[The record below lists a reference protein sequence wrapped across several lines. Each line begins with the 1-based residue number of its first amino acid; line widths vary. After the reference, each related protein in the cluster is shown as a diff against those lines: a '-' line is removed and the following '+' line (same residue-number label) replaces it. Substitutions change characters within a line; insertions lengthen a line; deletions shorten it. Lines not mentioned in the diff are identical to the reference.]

1 MRLNTDRLIVRDFM
15 NHDFPDY
22 LAYIM
27 DQELRRALGLNG
39 VTDEASARET
49 FDWLIKNRT
58 FLALEKKETGTVIG
72 HICIHPPYAPP
83 ANDPV
88 YRGKKGCSLSFALAR
103 AEQRK
108 GYMEEALRGLIA
120 FLFSQG
126 MADYI
131 DCEYTV
137 GNAASKA
144 LQEKLGFVLWG
155 KESFDAEEVVIS
167 VLEKE
172 KATGTAGTVC
182 VKTNNQLK

>member
-39 VTDEASARET
+39 VTDEVSARET

-88 YRGKKGCSLSFALAR
+88 YRGKKGCSL
-103 AEQRK
+103 
-108 GYMEEALRGLIA
+108 
-120 FLFSQG
+120 FSQG
-126 MADYI
+126 KADYI